1 MHLFIKLTAPRRWAF
16 ASLLL
21 PFAGMTLAD
30 TPATE
35 QWSHYGRTPSGTR
48 FVPATQIGPQNVQNL
63 QVAWTYRTGDLA
75 TQDAKNLPA
84 FEATPLKVDDSLYF
98 CTPHNVIIAL
108 DADSGKERWRF
119 DPKTNTAGHY
129 LVTCRGVAYHADA
142 PASSTHSANESPL
155 ACPRRILAATL
166 DGRLLA
172 LNAQTGQPCTDFG
185 VNGTVSLLEHLGS
198 VKPGFYSVTSPPTV
212 VGDSVMVG
220 GLVLD
225 NQSTDVPSGVVRAF
239 DVRTGKPLWSWDSG
253 AIEAD
258 QTASKYTRGSANAWS
273 VFSADPQLGLVYI
286 PTGNRSP
293 DYFGGERS
301 ASEER
306 YSSSVVALEVST
318 GRVRW
323 AFQTVHHDLWDYDV
337 ASQPVLTEF
346 NGTPALIQST
356 KTGQL
361 FVLDRRTGTPLSN
374 VSERPVP
381 GDPAPGDLAS
391 PTQPFSSD
399 MPSLHPTVLTEEDI
413 WGLTPIDRHLC
424 LREFRRY
431 RHEGLFTP
439 PSLQGTVNYP
449 SNLGASSWGSVA
461 VDEQRQILIANTN
474 RIASIVK
481 LIPREES
488 DRQEKAGVAQYNPSY
503 GTPYAV
509 QNTPFLSALGIPC
522 TPPPWGVLTAI
533 DLKTKQRLWEVPLG
547 TTQDNA
553 PLGIALKLG
562 MPNQGGSIVTASG
575 LVFIG
580 AATDNYL
587 RAFETKTGKELWKAR
602 LPAGGQATPMSYV
615 SSHDG
620 RQYVIIAAGGH
631 AHMGTTLGDYLIA
644 YALPNPEPSSE

>member
-1 MHLFIKLTAPRRWAF
+1 MCLILTLNALQRLAV
-16 ASLLL
+16 ASLML
-21 PFAGMTLAD
+21 PFASMALAD
-30 TPATE
+30 APAND
-35 QWSHYGRTPSGTR
+35 QWPHYGRTQSGTR
-48 FVPATQIGPQNVQNL
+48 FVPSTQIGPENVQNL
-63 QVAWTYRTGDLA
+63 QVAWTYQTGDLA
-75 TQDAKNLPA
+75 TQDPKNLPA

-98 CTPHNVIIAL
+98 CSPHNIIIAL
-108 DADSGKERWRF
+108 EADSGKERWRF

-129 LVTCRGVAYHADA
+129 LVTCRGVAYHADD
-142 PASSTHSANESPL
+142 PEDQTPSS
-155 ACPRRILAATL
+155 CPKRILAATL

-172 LNAQTGQPCTDFG
+172 LNAKTGKPCADFG
-185 VNGTVSLLEHLGS
+185 VDGTVSLLERLGS
-198 VKPGFYSVTSPPTV
+198 VTPGFYSVTSPPTV
-212 VGDSVMVG
+212 VGNRVILG

-225 NQSTDVPSGVVRAF
+225 NQSTDVPGGVVRAF
-239 DVRTGKPLWSWDSG
+239 DVHTGIEVWAWDSG

-258 QTASKYTRGSANAWS
+258 QPDKPYTRGSANAWS

-293 DYFGGERS
+293 DYFGAGRS
-301 ASEER
+301 PTEER
-306 YSSSVVALEVST
+306 YTSSVVALEVNT
-318 GRVRW
+318 GKVRW

-346 NGTPALIQST
+346 NGLPALIQTT

-361 FVLDRRTGTPLSN
+361 FVLNRRTGTPLSN

-381 GDPAPGDLAS
+381 GGAAPGDHTS

-399 MPSLHPTVLTEEDI
+399 MPSLHPTSLTEEDI
-413 WGLTPIDRHLC
+413 WGLTPLDRFLC

-431 RHEGLFTP
+431 RHEGIFTP

-474 RIASIVK
+474 RIASVVK

-488 DRQEKAGVAQYNPSY
+488 DRQLKAGIVQYNPSF

-509 QNTPFLSALGIPC
+509 QNTPFLSVLGIPC
-522 TPPPWGVLTAI
+522 TAPPWGVLSAI

-553 PLGIALKLG
+553 PLGIALELG

-575 LVFIG
+575 LIFVA
-580 AATDNYL
+580 AATDNFL

-602 LPAGGQATPMSYV
+602 LPAGGQATPMSYI
-615 SSHDG
+615 SSNDG
-620 RQYVIIAAGGH
+620 RQYLIIAAGGH
-631 AHMGTTLGDYLIA
+631 AHMGTALGDYIIA
-644 YALPNPEPSSE
+644 YALPTSGASNE